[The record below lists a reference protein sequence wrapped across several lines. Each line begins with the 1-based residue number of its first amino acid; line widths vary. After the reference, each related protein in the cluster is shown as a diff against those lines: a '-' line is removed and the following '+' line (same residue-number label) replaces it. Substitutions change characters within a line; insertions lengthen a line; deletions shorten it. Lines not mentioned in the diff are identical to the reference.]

1 MRGTVIPGHRVASGL
16 NNNPKYP
23 GGTLRMQL
31 QFFKELGLDLS
42 QYYLGTLNIQTSST
56 LKLIKPFKT
65 FENVKWCED
74 PAETFSFIQILL
86 ECKGDKT
93 EGLIYWPHPETKPFH
108 FQDSKVVEVLTVF
121 NDKIKY
127 GDEVTVHILNEE
139 ARFE

>member
-1 MRGTVIPGHRVASGL
+1 MRGVVIPGHRVASGL

-86 ECKGDKT
+86 ECTVMGGGIAFSCLLCEQLYIK
-93 EGLIYWPHPETKPFH
+93 IFCH
-108 FQDSKVVEVLTVF
+108 FQC
-121 NDKIKY
+121 
-127 GDEVTVHILNEE
+127 G
-139 ARFE
+139 